1 MASAVGRLIPT
12 FNERKTSEERGRPQP
27 QTSVASVR
35 TSVPSDAP
43 RRTTRDSSDAPAK
56 AEVEA
61 RLTEADLNEEEK
73 EAARRA
79 ARHTVDEAL
88 KQPGGIPP
96 LFPHK
101 LPESC
106 TVIVEGLPLV
116 GPKQQRCC
124 KVDFNNQ
131 VYLRSVRAEEEAARI
146 ANGGAQDKHDQLE
159 RSSDNDE
166 EDPDGGGLRRRRAK
180 SRRLVEVDAAADAGP
195 DGDGNAEGR
204 KSATLPIDPIEHGA
218 SSDPKVVCYP
228 SFVIAGTQ
236 KSGTTALT
244 AILEQHPSVRMAAR
258 KELHFFD
265 NKPQFSSSK
274 MQTNYPYNF
283 PRQDSYVLVLLYT
296 SHAAYKCGRV
306 LGRLC
311 YRRLPCCLDYPVLS
325 CCLCLCRLATF
336 DLFVLP
342 SRHV

>member
-1 MASAVGRLIPT
+1 M
-12 FNERKTSEERGRPQP
+12 
-27 QTSVASVR
+27 
-35 TSVPSDAP
+35 PSDAP

-204 KSATLPIDPIEHGA
+204 KSATRPIDPIEHGA

-244 AILEQHPSVRMAAR
+244 GELCSQRDSPILDVLHRWQGGMTSAVDVSSEWCGDSKAAHTR
-258 KELHFFD
+258 DSEI
-265 NKPQFSSSK
+265 S
-274 MQTNYPYNF
+274 
-283 PRQDSYVLVLLYT
+283 RQDIPNGISGQT
-296 SHAAYKCGRV
+296 EA
-306 LGRLC
+306 
-311 YRRLPCCLDYPVLS
+311 DQ
-325 CCLCLCRLATF
+325 
-336 DLFVLP
+336 
-342 SRHV
+342 